1 MKRPRIHT
9 LKLAK
14 TRARELRAS
23 LTDSEKRLWKEL
35 RNRKLSGYKF
45 LRQHPIIYRSFLE
58 GSNYF
63 IADFYCDLKKVVIE
77 LDGPIHDTTVEYDEF
92 RNSEMENL
100 GLHVLR
106 LKNEELLDMNE
117 ALQKIAGYMD

>member
-1 MKRPRIHT
+1 
-9 LKLAK
+9 
-14 TRARELRAS
+14 
-23 LTDSEKRLWKEL
+23 
-35 RNRKLSGYKF
+35 
-45 LRQHPIIYRSFLE
+45 
-58 GSNYF
+58 
-63 IADFYCDLKKVVIE
+63 LKKVVIE

-117 ALQKIAGYMD
+117 ALQKIVGYMDTV